1 MYRSD
6 DPFLPNEWHYVC
18 VYYDPKDEKVRM
30 HMRGKDSGLVKAPWE
45 AENATADEADGEDAL
60 CLGSF
65 GESPA
70 FGGAILAFSVQ
81 SWEADAGEEPMPFR
95 AADCTALSPSDSL
108 VTLDSAWTES
118 GSVRTFDVE
127 PEQICS
133 EAYTKVLVRLFA
145 GHLPHAETCR
155 RLDGRLP
162 TESEV
167 ESSVLNV
174 SSDLALNC
182 SNAKNVSLWLAGPKP
197 SHEVTATC
205 TALLANG
212 SVASYPCISEVTC
225 SICFVPAKKRF
236 TVYGPL
242 EIFDHHYTLT
252 VDAEGAAQFVGDV
265 STIQRD
271 EDGWLLSSDLH
282 VQTMRVAGPLP
293 VGRHSWFS
301 SLKNK
306 NMTLTMTSCGP
317 EQYSCGDNTC
327 IERAAFCNTIRDCR
341 DGSDESACSPVRLP
355 PEYDKSKNPRLG
367 SSSQGHLTYSVYL
380 YALSDIKTIE
390 GKVTLDMNI
399 YVTYKD
405 ERITYWNLRDFEQ
418 QIDCEEIWHPEF
430 NAIAGRTTGLA
441 YPMDVYD
448 KICGVYGSSAGQIRS
463 LDDPFMGEYLPGKES
478 ELFNSITFRTTI
490 PCNFK
495 LHRYPF
501 GILQCNVSYY
511 ILDGQYDLAFKKFSE
526 DMEVEYDGT
535 EDLLEYR
542 LKNVTCETSKYEGDE
557 RYTYIVLT
565 LHLSSLYEYH
575 MLNSF
580 APSSLMFLVTL
591 STLFFPLKD
600 FNERIVVS
608 LTSLLVL
615 ATLFAQ
621 ASSTSVKTP
630 YFKLLDIWYTALISL
645 CFVCVISNAVT
656 HRLLHKEVPPINVV
670 KPALG
675 HGKAFTPNDVP
686 ARSFNW
692 LSIIVLSALFI
703 ALVFVFIMLAT
714 EML

>member
-1 MYRSD
+1 
-6 DPFLPNEWHYVC
+6 
-18 VYYDPKDEKVRM
+18 
-30 HMRGKDSGLVKAPWE
+30 MRGKDSGLVKAPWE
-45 AENATADEADGEDAL
+45 AENATADKDAL

-81 SWEADAGEEPMPFR
+81 SWEADAGEKPMPFR
-95 AADCTALSPSDSL
+95 AADCTALSPSDVL

-197 SHEVTATC
+197 SHDVTATC

-327 IERAAFCNTIRDCR
+327 IERSAFCNTIRDCR

-367 SSSQGHLTYSVYL
+367 SSSQGHLTYSVHL
-380 YALSDIKTIE
+380 YALSDIKTVE

-399 YVTYKD
+399 YVAYKD
-405 ERITYWNLRDFEQ
+405 ERVTYWNLRDFEQ
-418 QIDCEEIWHPEF
+418 KIDCEEIWHPEF
-430 NAIAGRTTGLA
+430 TAIAGRIVGLA
-441 YPMDVYD
+441 YPMKVYD
-448 KICGVYGSSAGQIRS
+448 RLCGV
-463 LDDPFMGEYLPGKES
+463 
-478 ELFNSITFRTTI
+478 ELQ
-490 PCNFK
+490 
-495 LHRYPF
+495 LYPF
-501 GILQCNVSYY
+501 GRLICNISYY
-511 ILDGQYDLAFKKFSE
+511 IFDGQVNLAFEKISK
-526 DMEVEYDGT
+526 DEVHVRYRGSK
-535 EDLLEYR
+535 DLLEYH
-542 LKNVTCETSKYEGDE
+542 LANVTFETIHDEDDE
-557 RYTYIVLT
+557 RYTYILLT

-580 APSSLMFLVTL
+580 APSTLMFLVTV

-621 ASSTSVKTP
+621 ASSASVKTP
-630 YFKLLDIWYTALISL
+630 YFKLLDIWYSALIAL
-645 CFVCVISNAVT
+645 CFMCVIANAVT
-656 HRLLHKEVPPINVV
+656 HRLLQKEGPAINVV
-670 KPALG
+670 KPLTG
-675 HGKAFTPNDVP
+675 ESDVTPSNVW
-686 ARSFNW
+686 ARAFNW
-692 LSIIVLSALFI
+692 FSIVVLSLLFI
-703 ALVFVFIMLAT
+703 ALVAVVVMVAT